1 MILFDV
7 SDLNK
12 ILKKMNQNPNGVRFA
27 ELRKLCEFY
36 FGKPRQ
42 SGSSHCIFKTPWP
55 GDPRINIQNHRGKAK
70 PYQVRQVLKAIQ
82 MLEANN
88 DI

>member
-7 SDLNK
+7 SDLTK

-42 SGSSHCIFKTPWP
+42 SASSHCIFKTPWP